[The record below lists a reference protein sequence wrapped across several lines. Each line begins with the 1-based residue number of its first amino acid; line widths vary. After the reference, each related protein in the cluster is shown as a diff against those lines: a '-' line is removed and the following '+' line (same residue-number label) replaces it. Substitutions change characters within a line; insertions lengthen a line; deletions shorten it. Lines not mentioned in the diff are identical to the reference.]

1 MRHLKR
7 LVAAAIA
14 TFLGLTCGAVLA
26 DGNIR
31 ILTAPTGSIVHTTGS
46 AISSVVSKNTDYTM
60 LAAPMSGPQIYVP
73 QLDGGRAEFALLN
86 AADAHEAFSGGAG
99 YRQAYKN
106 LRLAAVGFTNEL
118 GVIVPADSDIK
129 TGKDLKGKRVS
140 GVFSAHKTCE
150 QLASAQMA
158 NFDVS
163 WDDVTVVPVTHSRT
177 AVQALGDGRVDAAL
191 CVPLGQA
198 IVQEINAQTPVRFIS
213 LNNDPQAVARTR
225 AKFPAGEIR
234 GYTAGDSVGLI
245 DDAYIWSYPFY
256 LAANKDVPDDEVY
269 TVVKTISEHVQ
280 ELRGISGVFNR
291 WVPEKMIGVDI
302 TLPVHEGA
310 KRFYQEAGLW
320 NDGVEA
326 ADQKLLRDAR

>member
-1 MRHLKR
+1 MQHLTR
-7 LVAAAIA
+7 LAAVILAA
-14 TFLGLTCGAVLA
+14 LLTLTCGAALA
-26 DGNIR
+26 AGNIR

-46 AISSVVSKNTDYTM
+46 AIASVISKNTDYTM

-73 QLDGGRAEFALLN
+73 QVDGGRAEFALLN
-86 AADAHEAFSGGAG
+86 AADAHEAFSGGSG

-129 TGKDLKGKRVS
+129 TGRDLKGRRVS

-158 NFDVS
+158 NFGLS

-213 LNNDPQAVARTR
+213 LNADAEAVKRTR
-225 AKFPAGEIR
+225 DAFPAGQIR
-234 GYTAGDSVGLI
+234 GYKAGDSVGLI
-245 DDAYIWSYPFY
+245 NDAYVWSYPFY
-256 LAANKDVPDDEVY
+256 LAANKDVPEDEVY
-269 TVVKTISEHVQ
+269 TVVKTISDHIED
-280 ELRGISGVFNR
+280 LRGISGVFKR
-291 WVPEKMIGVDI
+291 WIPEQMIGTDI
-302 TLPVHEGA
+302 TLPVHDGA
-310 KRFYQEAGLW
+310 KRFYQKAGLW
-320 NDGVEA
+320 NDNIQTA
-326 ADQKLLRDAR
+326 NDALLRDAQ